1 MVQLSVSNSSTLA
14 ADTPVLHPTVH
25 ALHTVDGA
33 PGSQV
38 FDRSEGRDRDLE
50 REELL
55 ANVTRLRRAATVGL
69 IMWPCFGA
77 MDYIV
82 VRFIQPGITL
92 WLGSLRLLGT
102 LCIALVVYRLRRRPP
117 TCAAALLAYDCGL
130 FSIGTGLI
138 SLMCVEFNG
147 FRSPYSAGIP
157 LVLIARAAFIAMPW
171 RLGLVPNCLSAG
183 IYPLVLLGSVACSQL
198 TRSQIGDPTSLALFA
213 LNLAFVIGTL
223 AFSVVGGHFAWAL
236 RRQLFEA
243 RSVGRYRLVKCIGK
257 GGMGEVWSAL
267 HPGLKRHVAIKI
279 LQSRRSNDNVAL
291 RRFER
296 EVRAM
301 SELTHP
307 NTVRIFDYGLT
318 SDGLWYYTME
328 LLCGLDLS
336 CLVARE
342 GPLSVERAVALLSQA
357 ARALAEAHGRGIVHR
372 DVKPENLF
380 VTSTADQPDWVKVL
394 DFGIAKVVG
403 DEAQTGLTVEG
414 WIGGTPAYIS
424 PEVAAGHSADA
435 RSDVYGLG
443 AVLYFALSGHPPF
456 QGTSIPGLL
465 AAHRWQEPLP
475 PSARRGQA
483 LPARLEAFVLANLSK
498 APERRSA
505 SAADFARELTAL
517 AGSP

>member
-1 MVQLSVSNSSTLA
+1 MCDGSGRRREGGSHSSREPGVGKALGSKPSSPMMQLPVGSSATLT
-14 ADTPVLHPTVH
+14 ADTPFLHPTVRG
-25 ALHTVDGA
+25 LHTVHGA
-33 PGSQV
+33 VAPQV
-38 FDRSEGRDRDLE
+38 IDRTEGRDRDLE

-55 ANVTRLRRAATVGL
+55 GNVTRLRRAATVGL
-69 IMWPCFGA
+69 IMWTCFGA
-77 MDYIV
+77 MDYV
-82 VRFIQPGITL
+82 VVTFIQPGIGL

-102 LCIALVVYRLRRRPP
+102 LCIALIVFGLRRRPP
-117 TCAAALLAYDCGL
+117 ASAAALLAYDGGL

-147 FRSPYSAGIP
+147 LRSPYLAGIP

-171 RLGLVPNCLSAG
+171 RLGLIPNCLSAA
-183 IYPLVLLGSVACSQL
+183 IYLLVLLGSVTWSRL
-198 TRSQIGDPTSLALFA
+198 TREQIGDPTSLALFA
-213 LNLAFVIGTL
+213 LNLAFVVGTL
-223 AFSVVGGHFAWAL
+223 AFSVVGGHSAWAL

-279 LQSRRSNDNVAL
+279 LQSRCSNDSVAL

-336 CLVARE
+336 CLVARD

-380 VTSTADQPDWVKVL
+380 VTSTADQPEWVKVL

-403 DEAQTGLTVEG
+403 TKL
-414 WIGGTPAYIS
+414 
-424 PEVAAGHSADA
+424 
-435 RSDVYGLG
+435 
-443 AVLYFALSGHPPF
+443 
-456 QGTSIPGLL
+456 
-465 AAHRWQEPLP
+465 
-475 PSARRGQA
+475 RRA
-483 LPARLEAFVLANLSK
+483 
-498 APERRSA
+498 
-505 SAADFARELTAL
+505 
-517 AGSP
+517 